1 MAVPLSPT
9 VAVLLLISPA
19 ARHAT
24 MRPDPQPS
32 LGPAPT
38 TEEMDAFVRREWN
51 FFGNRIRLQKAL
63 RVQPGSVGVSDT
75 RCAAQR
81 RAYFRC
87 TSTIAYTVP
96 GGVGRAVVSHDVKR
110 DRAGEWVNSVVVREP
125 SPSRS

>member
-1 MAVPLSPT
+1 MEFPLSPT
-9 VAVLLLISPA
+9 VAVLLFLSPA
-19 ARHAT
+19 TQHAA
-24 MRPDPQPS
+24 MRSDPQPP

-38 TEEMDAFVRREWN
+38 TGEMDAFVRREWN